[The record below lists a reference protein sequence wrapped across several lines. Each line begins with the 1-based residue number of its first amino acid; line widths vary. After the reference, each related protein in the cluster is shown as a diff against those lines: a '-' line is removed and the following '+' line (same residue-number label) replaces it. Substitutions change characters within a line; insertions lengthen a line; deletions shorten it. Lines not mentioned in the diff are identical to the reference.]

1 MEDNKEEIYIE
12 DERTQTFPN
21 CETSPQDNIKQQEPI
36 FVMTLEIDE
45 GKPKQIQIYADS
57 KPGELAFEFCK
68 ENNLDFESLKQLKIQ
83 IEKLMKEHAKEDP
96 LMLKEYE
103 EKKSDDMS
111 KEKTEVREQKTNEMM
126 TKPNQKENS
135 KDEHMLYHYEPYELD
150 GIEHMESKKEFNEQ
164 KEKEVHN
171 NNEKV
176 NNYSPLLLKDNKNPN
191 NLKIQHPN
199 ETYNKSI
206 SVSKYSNN
214 PLSRSITDTHKS
226 SNVKKASKLFP
237 YEFKI
242 QDNRTNARNNR
253 NLYKCQSTAQSKN
266 TIGVNHSYQSLRTRS
281 VANSNPNGVSISR
294 ISTINSQS
302 RSKKSIFDRLFKD
315 SQIKRI
321 AYRRPCHFSNT
332 PKKRNS
338 IVSCNNTNT
347 SINTISLMNH
357 YDYCSDEEYARSYQL
372 KSSKGRI
379 DNCSFKPNITP
390 LNPPSLRKTPS
401 SSKKTINIQSTES
414 LVNYKPKIVEKKP
427 LQDKDR
433 YSNYHTINIGS
444 NKTLLQSNSRKVND
458 NSSLYKPLR
467 DRVIKSSQE
476 ESSYLE
482 GIRNESYTNLY
493 IALSGDENV
502 KLCKSN
508 LNLTN
513 IPQNIQNDI
522 HSIIETI
529 MKNNAIYT
537 KEDFIN
543 EMKEVFK
550 TLSFEEKRNII
561 NYYKMR
567 INTFK
572 QPIQRNCQTPY
583 LFNSKTSS
591 QMNSPRKSL
600 SCSKNKE
607 AMRRLKE
614 LKNPSNKKR
623 NFYYVF

>member
-21 CETSPQDNIKQQEPI
+21 CETNPQENIKQQEPI
-36 FVMTLEIDE
+36 FVMTLELDE
-45 GKPKQIQIYADS
+45 GNPKQIQIYADS

-83 IEKLMKEHAKEDP
+83 IENLMKEHTKEEP
-96 LMLKEYE
+96 LVKEYE
-103 EKKSDDMS
+103 EKKSDDMR
-111 KEKTEVREQKTNEMM
+111 KEKTEVREQIPNEMM
-126 TKPNQKENS
+126 TKQKQKENS
-135 KDEHMLYHYEPYELD
+135 KDEHMLYHYEPYEQEILEP
-150 GIEHMESKKEFNEQ
+150 IEDKKEFNEH
-164 KEKEVHN
+164 KEKETL
-171 NNEKV
+171 NERV
-176 NNYSPLLLKDNKNPN
+176 NNYTPLMIKDNKNHN

-253 NLYKCQSTAQSKN
+253 NLYKCQSTAHSKN
-266 TIGVNHSYQSLRTRS
+266 TIGVNQSYQSLRTRF

-294 ISTINSQS
+294 ISTVNSQS

-321 AYRRPCHFSNT
+321 AYRRPCHFSKT

-372 KSSKGRI
+372 KSSKDRI

-390 LNPPSLRKTPS
+390 LSVNSPSLRKTPS
-401 SSKKTINIQSTES
+401 VSKNNINIQSKES
-414 LVNYKPKIVEKKP
+414 LVNYKPKIVEKKT

-433 YSNYHTINIGS
+433 YNNYHTINIGS
-444 NKTLLQSNSRKVND
+444 NKTLLQSNLRKVND
-458 NSSLYKPLR
+458 NNSLYKPLR

-502 KLCKSN
+502 KLSKAN

-513 IPQNIQNDI
+513 IPRNIQNDI
-522 HSIIETI
+522 HSIVENI
-529 MKNNAIYT
+529 MKTNAVYT
-537 KEDFIN
+537 KEDFLN
-543 EMKEVFK
+543 EMKEIFK

-572 QPIQRNCQTPY
+572 QPIERNCQTPY

-591 QMNSPRKSL
+591 QMNSSRKSL

-607 AMRRLKE
+607 AVRKIR
-614 LKNPSNKKR
+614 NPSNKKR

>member
-21 CETSPQDNIKQQEPI
+21 CETNPQENIKQQEPI
-36 FVMTLEIDE
+36 FVMTLELDE
-45 GKPKQIQIYADS
+45 GNPKQIQIYADS

-83 IEKLMKEHAKEDP
+83 IENLMKEHTKEEP
-96 LMLKEYE
+96 LVKEYE
-103 EKKSDDMS
+103 EKKSDDMR
-111 KEKTEVREQKTNEMM
+111 KEKTEVREQIPNEMM
-126 TKPNQKENS
+126 TKQKQKENS
-135 KDEHMLYHYEPYELD
+135 KDEHMLYHYEPYGQEILEP
-150 GIEHMESKKEFNEQ
+150 IEDKKEFNEH
-164 KEKEVHN
+164 KEKDTL
-171 NNEKV
+171 NEGV
-176 NNYSPLLLKDNKNPN
+176 NNYTPLMIKDNKNHN

-214 PLSRSITDTHKS
+214 PLSCSITDTHKS

-242 QDNRTNARNNR
+242 QDNRINARNNR
-253 NLYKCQSTAQSKN
+253 NLYKCQSTAHTKN
-266 TIGVNHSYQSLRTRS
+266 TIGVNQSYQSLRTRS
-281 VANSNPNGVSISR
+281 IANSNPNGVSISR
-294 ISTINSQS
+294 ISTVNSQS

-321 AYRRPCHFSNT
+321 AYRRPCHFSKT

-372 KSSKGRI
+372 KSSKDRI
-379 DNCSFKPNITP
+379 DNCSFKPNIAP
-390 LNPPSLRKTPS
+390 LSVNSPSLRKTPS
-401 SSKKTINIQSTES
+401 LSKNTINIQSKES
-414 LVNYKPKIVEKKP
+414 LVNYKPKIVEKKT

-433 YSNYHTINIGS
+433 YNNYHTINIGS

-458 NSSLYKPLR
+458 NNSLYKPLR

-502 KLCKSN
+502 KLSKAN

-522 HSIIETI
+522 HSIVENILKT
-529 MKNNAIYT
+529 NAVYT

-543 EMKEVFK
+543 EMKEIFK

-572 QPIQRNCQTPY
+572 QPIERNCQTPY

-591 QMNSPRKSL
+591 QMNSSRKSL

-607 AMRRLKE
+607 AVRKLR
-614 LKNPSNKKR
+614 NTSNKKR